1 MKKIRTFFLS
11 MDGCMERD
19 LNLNL
24 EFEMNKL
31 KKNVLNM
38 QWNTIISRSYR
49 SHVTFLCNKNT
60 YASY

>member
-1 MKKIRTFFLS
+1 MKKIRTFFLN

-31 KKNVLNM
+31 KEHVKIKDNHASDTGNM
-38 QWNTIISRSYR
+38 S
-49 SHVTFLCNKNT
+49 NKACT
-60 YASY
+60 QYAMEPQ

>member
-1 MKKIRTFFLS
+1 
-11 MDGCMERD
+11 MERD